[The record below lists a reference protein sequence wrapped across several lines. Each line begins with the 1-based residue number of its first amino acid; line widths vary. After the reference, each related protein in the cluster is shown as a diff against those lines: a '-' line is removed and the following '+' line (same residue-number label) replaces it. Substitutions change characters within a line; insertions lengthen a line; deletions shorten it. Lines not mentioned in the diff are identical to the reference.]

1 MRKLEIDEW
10 VVRLMKVVHDG
21 ANSRVTVNACFS
33 KRFDVT
39 VGVHQGSVLSPLRFA
54 IVMETLLRECRV
66 GYPWELP
73 YGDDLVIMS
82 DNLEDLKIQLQAWRT
97 SLDTRG
103 RRINVGKAKILG
115 VLGEV

>member
-54 IVMETLLRECRV
+54 IVMEALSIVSVVLVTL
-66 GYPWELP
+66 GSSSMGMIW
-73 YGDDLVIMS
+73 S
-82 DNLEDLKIQLQAWRT
+82 
-97 SLDTRG
+97 S
-103 RRINVGKAKILG
+103 
-115 VLGEV
+115 